1 MDRPARAEHASQEG
15 RPSMTFET
23 FLSQPTPLIL
33 ADITATKGSTPRE
46 AGTFMLVSDT
56 GLWGTIGGGNLEYA
70 AIDRARGIL
79 AGREPEG
86 RMTVTLGPDSGQC
99 CGGIVEV
106 ELTRLDQ
113 AGIEALRARHAEQR
127 RRNPDVF
134 VFGSGHVGRALA
146 AALTP
151 LPLRVVMIETRK
163 EELEDLP
170 LAIETRLVA
179 LPEGLI
185 QEIRPGGAVIILTH
199 DHALDFL
206 IAAEA
211 LQRDDLS
218 YVGMIG
224 SKTKRGVF
232 AHHLTRQGLDAAL
245 MDRLVLPIG
254 GSTVRDKRPEIIAAL
269 VTAEL
274 LTAMLGPSGA

>member
-1 MDRPARAEHASQEG
+1 L
-15 RPSMTFET
+15 TFEQ
-23 FLSQPTPLIL
+23 FLSQPTPIIL
-33 ADITATKGSTPRE
+33 ADIAATKGSTPRE
-46 AGTFMLVSDT
+46 AGTFMLVSLA

-70 AIDRARGIL
+70 AIDRARGII
-79 AGREPEG
+79 AGLEPEG

-99 CGGIVEV
+99 CGGVVEV
-106 ELTRLDQ
+106 EFTRLDPT
-113 AGIEALRARHAEQR
+113 GIEALRARYAEELQQ
-127 RRNPDVF
+127 NPDVF
-134 VFGSGHVGRALA
+134 VFGAGHVGRALA
-146 AALTP
+146 AALAP
-151 LPLRVVMIETRK
+151 LPLKVVMIETRE
-163 EELEDLP
+163 EELEGLP
-170 LAIETRLVA
+170 PDIETRLVA
-179 LPEGLI
+179 MPEGLV
-185 QEIRPGGAVIILTH
+185 QAIRPGGAVIILTH

-245 MDRLVLPIG
+245 MDRLILPIG
-254 GSTVRDKRPEIIAAL
+254 GSAVRDKRPEIIAAL

-274 LTAMLGPSGA
+274 LTAMLGPSAA